1 MPAHKTEIDEKEV
14 IKYTLAGCYTKTIAR
29 LMGVPETTLMR
40 RCGDLM
46 TQKRAER
53 KYNIRK
59 AQDKA
64 IDSGVPSMLI
74 FIGKNEL
81 DQTDRQD
88 INLGGN
94 VSITLEREEK
104 GPED

>member
-1 MPAHKTEIDEKEV
+1 MPTPKRDINEKEV
-14 IKYTLAGCYTKTIAR
+14 AKYALAGCYDKTIAR
-29 LMGVPETTLMR
+29 LTGIPETTLKR
-40 RCGDLM
+40 RCGDLIAS
-46 TQKRAER
+46 KRAER

-59 AQDKA
+59 AQTESVAK
-64 IDSGVPSMLI
+64 GVPQMLI

-94 VSITLEREEK
+94 VSISLEREK
-104 GPED
+104 SDDSK